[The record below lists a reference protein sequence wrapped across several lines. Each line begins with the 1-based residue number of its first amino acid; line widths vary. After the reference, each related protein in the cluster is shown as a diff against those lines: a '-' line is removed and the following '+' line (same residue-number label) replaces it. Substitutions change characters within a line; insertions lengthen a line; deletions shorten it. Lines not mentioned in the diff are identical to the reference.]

1 MTMSNQ
7 QVIYKEATM
16 SSIKKDLNIALPS
29 DQAYQFLVDTI
40 NNASTLP
47 KLQPIFRKDSAG
59 NIDTISVKS
68 RKIKLHSKNHT
79 PTGVDG
85 TDNGQIPYNVKK
97 VFWDE
102 WLQDDDVWYNL
113 QARNENVEQ
122 TVIAMI
128 QKQFGVDL
136 QDLIFNGDTATLEAN
151 PDYAFLSVLDGFV
164 KKMKTSTYKTDLA
177 AAEPTLL
184 DFVNHV
190 RVLPEKYKNAHDDI
204 TWLINRN
211 THDKLMSQATQ
222 RLTGFGDAVLL
233 DGKLTRLGGYNIEV
247 VSNLQSGFAA
257 LTPLKNIKPVFTRE
271 LRYNRTGVG
280 ATATAK
286 DATYHIIFAY
296 LDAVVRE
303 IDAVAWMTGT
313 KI

>member
-1 MTMSNQ
+1 MTLSNQ
-7 QVIYKEATM
+7 QVINKEATM
-16 SSIKKDLNIALPS
+16 SSIKKDLNITLPG

-47 KLQPIFRKDSAG
+47 KLQPIYRKDSAG
-59 NIDTISVKS
+59 NIDTLSVKA
-68 RKIKLHSKNHT
+68 RKIRQHSKTHT
-79 PTGVDG
+79 PTGVGSVDP
-85 TDNGQIPYNVKK
+85 DQIPYNVKK

-136 QDLIFNGDTATLEAN
+136 QDLIFNGDTETAAED
-151 PDYAFLSVLDGFV
+151 PDHDFLSVLDGFV

-177 AAEPTLL
+177 TAEPTLL
-184 DFVNHV
+184 DFVSHV
-190 RVLPEKYKNAHDDI
+190 QVLPEKYKNAHDDI
-204 TWLINRN
+204 TWFITRN
-211 THDKLMSQATQ
+211 THDKLMAQATSRQ
-222 RLTGFGDAVLL
+222 TGFGDAVLL
-233 DGKLTRLGGYNIEV
+233 EGKLTRLGGYDIEV

-257 LTPLKNIKPVFTRE
+257 LTPKKNLKPVFTRE

-303 IDAVAWMTGT
+303 IDAVAWISGT
-313 KI
+313 KL

>member
-1 MTMSNQ
+1 MMTNQ
-7 QVIYKEATM
+7 QVINKEATM
-16 SSIKKDLNIALPS
+16 STIKKDLNITLPS

-40 NNASTLP
+40 ANASTLP

-59 NIDTISVKS
+59 NIDTLSVKA
-68 RKIKLHSKNHT
+68 RKIRLHSKNHT
-79 PTGVDG
+79 PTGVGGVEPD
-85 TDNGQIPYNVKK
+85 QIPYNVKK

-136 QDLIFNGDTATLEAN
+136 QDLIFNGDTAVDAEN
-151 PDYAFLSVLDGFV
+151 PDHDFLCVLDGFV
-164 KKMKTSTYKTDLA
+164 KKMKASSYKTDLA
-177 AAEPTLL
+177 TAEPTLI

-190 RVLPEKYKNAHDDI
+190 QVLPEKYKNAHDDI
-204 TWLINRN
+204 TWFISRN
-211 THDKLMSQATQ
+211 THDKLMAQATQ
-222 RLTGFGDAVLL
+222 RLTGFGDAVLQ

-257 LTPLKNIKPVFTRE
+257 LTPMKNLKPVFTRE

-303 IDAVAWMTGT
+303 VDAVAWMTGT
-313 KI
+313 KL